1 MELLYLFTLAVD
13 GGWSNYTA
21 VGSCSK
27 TCGKGGM
34 VKMTRTCD
42 NPRQFCGGQ
51 DCMGTMMKMED
62 CDLPDCP
69 TPGREIVI
77 KYRYAKAK

>member
-1 MELLYLFTLAVD
+1 MN

-27 TCGKGGM
+27 TCGIGGM

-42 NPRQFCGGQ
+42 NPRPFCGGQ
-51 DCMGTMMKMED
+51 DCMGTMMKMEN
-62 CDLPDCP
+62 CGQPDCP
-69 TPGREIVI
+69 AVGNDKV
-77 KYRYAKAK
+77 